1 MIKQICEIGNFIRRL
16 RTEVRFGELS
26 RAPLQLLRLEW
37 RGDAVECDWMARAAD
52 PWDAGLPTIVAERNT
67 SVQALEDAVNVRDLL
82 FSTLPDLSSGVFRV
96 YREAEGAP
104 SILIIAGKVTRK
116 ERVPAGVRS
125 LAMRAKLVGFRF
137 WLADGV
143 LKPLQLEERE
153 MSL

>member
-1 MIKQICEIGNFIRRL
+1 
-16 RTEVRFGELS
+16 
-26 RAPLQLLRLEW
+26 
-37 RGDAVECDWMARAAD
+37 MARAAD

-116 ERVPAGVRS
+116 ERGSRGRS
-125 LAMRAKLVGFRF
+125 ISGNARKVGRISFLV
-137 WLADGV
+137 
-143 LKPLQLEERE
+143 
-153 MSL
+153 S

>member
-1 MIKQICEIGNFIRRL
+1 
-16 RTEVRFGELS
+16 
-26 RAPLQLLRLEW
+26 
-37 RGDAVECDWMARAAD
+37 MARAAD
-52 PWDAGLPTIVAERNT
+52 PWDVGLPTIVAERNT
-67 SVQALEDAVNVRDLL
+67 SVQALEDAVDLRDLL
-82 FSTLPDLSSGVFRV
+82 FSTLRIASGVFRV

-116 ERVPAGVRS
+116 ERVPVGVRS